1 MGFMLKEL
9 EHDQITRDLDEYLN
23 NSEARSALLCD
34 RGGNVI
40 VSSGDSISDAM
51 DMVSALVAG
60 AFAATKE
67 LAIILGEEEFSAIFH
82 QGSNLSIFISAVGDE
97 VLLFTLFSD
106 ETNAGLVKMYASTV
120 TRKFNN
126 LFKEIMTRKSVKL
139 DDLTQTFAL
148 SKGPIFKQED

>member
-1 MGFMLKEL
+1 MLQQL

-82 QGSNLSIFISAVGDE
+82 QGSNLSIFISAVGEE

-148 SKGPIFKQED
+148 SKGPIFKQEN